1 MSKQLKD
8 RHFDKE
14 LRLNDLNTKE
24 DFITDI
30 VDILTKFLPEDINKV
45 IEFRLNF
52 EEGLPILNCDFYIY
66 YKSLETDNEY
76 KERLVQEQIAKDKK
90 LIKLHKLAAEL
101 DYKLE
106 KVNE

>member
-1 MSKQLKD
+1 MNKQLKD

-14 LRLNDLNTKE
+14 IRLNNLNSKE

-30 VDILTKFLPEDINKV
+30 VDILTKFLPNDINKV

-52 EEGLPILNCDFYIY
+52 EDELPLLNCDFYIY

-76 KERLVQEQIAKDKK
+76 KERFAKEQIAKDKK